1 MELTGFVDKVN
12 KNKLMNKFS
21 FGLKNTK
28 DGETRLEASIDTV
41 KSPYELKVVSPR
53 LMRLLGSNEFTVT
66 ADHLPG
72 KQLTVKSSYQQFKFF
87 FKHGSIPDGK
97 NLFAEISKAGVSFLK
112 YNLNLEFK
120 KDASAINMGLLSL
133 FDVNEASMFYPVFCS
148 YASGCFKQRKAMFG
162 IFIDLVNKN
171 ALINKFD
178 IHGNILKDGEKAGE
192 LVFSTNNTPYK
203 FMVKAPH
210 VLPKMIG
217 QPSMEVSATHNLG
230 QSLEITTNFNKLKS
244 FSVKKTGGNM
254 REVKLNGKLLF
265 KGEVTKGDRS
275 FKQQVELG
283 NGQKMAIT
291 VSWEKDVL
299 DVSSVRNNGIKFNIA
314 GNNVNVDF
322 KANWDVSNPS
332 AAKLEVEAKGNGPN
346 LGKFEFSRNIDWTYN
361 HNTFKTNIVG
371 KSSSEKGW
379 FAEKGINPV
388 DTKINV
394 DWTYNHNT
402 FKTNIVKV
410 VAGKRYGVSV
420 KNNMLQMNM

>member
-1 MELTGFVDKVN
+1 
-12 KNKLMNKFS
+12 
-21 FGLKNTK
+21 
-28 DGETRLEASIDTV
+28 
-41 KSPYELKVVSPR
+41 
-53 LMRLLGSNEFTVT
+53 
-66 ADHLPG
+66 
-72 KQLTVKSSYQQFKFF
+72 
-87 FKHGSIPDGK
+87 
-97 NLFAEISKAGVSFLK
+97 
-112 YNLNLEFK
+112 
-120 KDASAINMGLLSL
+120 MG
-133 FDVNEASMFYPVFCS
+133 NEASMFYPVFCS
-148 YASGCFKQRKAMFG
+148 YASGCFKQRKAEFS

-178 IHGNILKDGEKAGE
+178 IHGNILKDGEKVGE

-265 KGEVTKGDRS
+265 KGEVSKGDRS

-332 AAKLEVEAKGNGPN
+332 AAKLEVEAKGNGLN
-346 LGKFEFSRNIDWTYN
+346 LGKFEFSRNIDFNYKKMN
-361 HNTFKTNIVG
+361 LN
-371 KSSSEKGW
+371 
-379 FAEKGINPV
+379 A
-388 DTKINV
+388 DL
-394 DWTYNHNT
+394 
-402 FKTNIVKV
+402 VKV

-420 KNNMLQMNM
+420 KNNML